1 VLKRRLILLVPLLAM
16 FAFVATTEE
25 RAEAADVATRV
36 EGEDF
41 GVQPSGTKVVTDTT
55 YYSPPNYQAL
65 KFTNDTAIAEE
76 TVTFDSEGDVVLWV
90 RGGQPNGSPTL
101 RVKVDNG
108 EFSPYQTIINNKTP
122 IAYTFHL
129 NVSPG
134 DHIIKVN
141 AGNTGTERYPFVDF
155 VTFPASGNGGTDPDG
170 DRDDDGEP
178 DSTDNC
184 PNVYNP
190 GQRDD
195 DKDGVGNKCE
205 FGPTT
210 PTDTDGDGVQDTLDN
225 CPNDSN
231 PNQNDGDGDRVGNL
245 CDPAPDDPNIPN
257 GNPDTDGDGV
267 PDSTDQC
274 HNQPGPASNN
284 GCPVSGPTGPTFP
297 AVDRTVNVTCS
308 NMASTINNDP
318 ETTQTDF
325 KLPGQQCNTSTR
337 IEPRDGDIL
346 SGPTGTITNLPVKG
360 TDPSVSAIINNSG
373 NLDQVIRPRGS
384 FYMRWVQVQ
393 GGNFNGT
400 SGSGVGIAMGEAAD
414 DSIVYASRFT
424 QNEGAGVS
432 NAHGK
437 FYDVEADNNGSQAS
451 LTFIA
456 AGIKALATT
465 EFIRGYYHDNTGNGL
480 WCDQLCVQGNASL
493 FPNGFWVHDIAAEG
507 NVGGGIRY
515 ENATSEGLI
524 EDNFV
529 YGNATG
535 LNRGGISVRDAQN
548 LIVEGNTFNGAGY
561 PHNQAP
567 DNVAVIASDSGR
579 SNRPNLQ
586 NITVRNNDLNEEE
599 IRDCDEPVVTCTNNT
614 DVGTR

>member
-1 VLKRRLILLVPLLAM
+1 LRKRLIVLVPLLAL

-25 RAEAADVATRV
+25 RAEAVSNGDPVQGELMESQPTGTSV
-36 EGEDF
+36 VNDPMYQEG
-41 GVQPSGTKVVTDTT
+41 
-55 YYSPPNYQAL
+55 QAL
-65 KFTNDTAIAEE
+65 KFSSSGVTAIE
-76 TVTFDSEGDVVLWV
+76 TVTFPANSGLHDVELLA
-90 RGGQPNGSPTL
+90 RASQSGGSPTL
-101 RVKVDNG
+101 RVSVNGTFTALAQDIDNRLG
-108 EFSPYQTIINNKTP
+108 LKT
-122 IAYTFHL
+122 YTF
-129 NVSPG
+129 
-134 DHIIKVN
+134 DVN
-141 AGNTGTERYPFVDF
+141 APSGSSVKIGVRADNTATGRNAFVD
-155 VTFPASGNGGTDPDG
+155 VLSFPSSGG
-170 DRDDDGEP
+170 
-178 DSTDNC
+178 S
-184 PNVYNP
+184 
-190 GQRDD
+190 
-195 DKDGVGNKCE
+195 
-205 FGPTT
+205 T

-225 CPNDSN
+225 CPNVSN
-231 PNQNDGDGDRVGNL
+231 PQQADRDGDGVGNK

-257 GNPDTDGDGV
+257 GNPDPDTDGDGV

-297 AVDRTVNVTCS
+297 EPDRTVNVTCS

-393 GGNFNGT
+393 GGNFDGT
-400 SGSGVGIAMGEAAD
+400 SGSGVGIAMGEVAD

-424 QNEGAGVS
+424 QNEGAGAS

-456 AGIKALATT
+456 GGIKAISTS

-480 WCDQLCVQGNASL
+480 WCDQSCVQGNASL

-515 ENATSEGLI
+515 ENSTSKGLI
-524 EDNFV
+524 EDNVVASRF
-529 YGNATG
+529 AT
-535 LNRGGISVRDAQN
+535 RR
-548 LIVEGNTFNGAGY
+548 T
-561 PHNQAP
+561 
-567 DNVAVIASDSGR
+567 
-579 SNRPNLQ
+579 
-586 NITVRNNDLNEEE
+586 
-599 IRDCDEPVVTCTNNT
+599 
-614 DVGTR
+614 

>member
-1 VLKRRLILLVPLLAM
+1 VLKRRLILLVPLLAL
-16 FAFVATTEE
+16 FAFFAKTEE
-25 RAEAADVATRV
+25 RAEAVSNGGPV
-36 EGEDF
+36 QGELMESR
-41 GVQPSGTKVVTDTT
+41 PPGTSVVNDPM
-55 YYSPPNYQAL
+55 YQNGQAL
-65 KFTNDTAIAEE
+65 KFSSSGVIATE
-76 TVTFDSEGDVVLWV
+76 TVTFPANSGLHDVELLA
-90 RGGQPNGSPTL
+90 RASQSGGSPTL
-101 RVKVDNG
+101 RVSVVSDNG
-108 EFSPYQTIINNKTP
+108 TFTAQADAQAIDNRLGLET
-122 IAYTFHL
+122 YTF
-129 NVSPG
+129 
-134 DHIIKVN
+134 DVN
-141 AGNTGTERYPFVDF
+141 APSEISVKIRVQADNISTGRNAFVD
-155 VTFPASGNGGTDPDG
+155 VLTFPSSGGSTTPTDTDSDG
-170 DRDDDGEP
+170 VP
-178 DSTDNC
+178 DSTDQCDNDPGLAPTGCPAGDRDGDGVADTVDNC
-184 PNVYNP
+184 RDVSNP

-195 DKDGVGNKCE
+195 DKDGVGNKC
-205 FGPTT
+205 
-210 PTDTDGDGVQDTLDN
+210 
-225 CPNDSN
+225 
-231 PNQNDGDGDRVGNL
+231 
-245 CDPAPDDPNIPN
+245 DPAPDDPNIPN
-257 GNPDTDGDGV
+257 GDPDTDGDGV

-274 HNQPGPASNN
+274 DNQSGPASNN

-346 SGPTGTITNLPVKG
+346 SGPSGTITNLPVKG

-393 GGNFNGT
+393 GGNFDGT

-451 LTFIA
+451 LNFIA
-456 AGIKALATT
+456 GGIKAISTT

-480 WCDQLCVQGNASL
+480 WCDQSCVQGNASL

-515 ENATSEGLI
+515 ENSTSKGLI
-524 EDNFV
+524 EDNHV

-535 LNRGGISVRDAQN
+535 LNRGGVSVRDAQN
-548 LIVEGNTFNGAGY
+548 LSVEGNIFAGSGY

-579 SNRPNLQ
+579 SDRPDLR
-586 NITVRNNDLNEEE
+586 NITVRNNVLNGEE
-599 IRDCDEPVVTCTNNT
+599 IRDCGGEVSC
-614 DVGTR
+614 

>member
-1 VLKRRLILLVPLLAM
+1 LIVLVPLLAL

-25 RAEAADVATRV
+25 RAEAVSYGDPVQ
-36 EGEDF
+36 GELMESR
-41 GVQPSGTKVVTDTT
+41 PEPGTSVVNDPM
-55 YYSPPNYQAL
+55 YQNGQAL
-65 KFTNDTAIAEE
+65 KFSSSGVTATE
-76 TVTFDSEGDVVLWV
+76 TVTFPANSGLHDVELLA
-90 RGGQPNGSPTL
+90 RASQSGGPPTL
-101 RVKVDNG
+101 RVSVNGTFTAQAQAIDNRLG
-108 EFSPYQTIINNKTP
+108 LKT
-122 IAYTFHL
+122 YTF
-129 NVSPG
+129 
-134 DHIIKVN
+134 DVN
-141 AGNTGTERYPFVDF
+141 APSGPVVIGVQAGNTATGRNAFVD
-155 VTFPASGNGGTDPDG
+155 VLSFPSSGSGGTD
-170 DRDDDGEP
+170 
-178 DSTDNC
+178 
-184 PNVYNP
+184 
-190 GQRDD
+190 
-195 DKDGVGNKCE
+195 
-205 FGPTT
+205 
-210 PTDTDGDGVQDTLDN
+210 
-225 CPNDSN
+225 
-231 PNQNDGDGDRVGNL
+231 
-245 CDPAPDDPNIPN
+245 
-257 GNPDTDGDGV
+257 PDTDGDGV

-274 HNQPGPASNN
+274 DNQRGPASNN

-308 NMASTINNDP
+308 NMASTINNDL

-393 GGNFNGT
+393 GGNFDGT

-456 AGIKALATT
+456 GGIKALSTT